1 MGYRSEVAILVS
13 FRDIE
18 HREEVLAAYAMDP
31 KVQANNVLNNWEK
44 IDPENDYP
52 LLKFY
57 EAETKWY
64 ESYED
69 VQAVHHLEH
78 ILQMFAE
85 ERGLPYGWLFIRVGE
100 SDDDTERDESH
111 HDEDEGDH
119 MLECLWDKLSIT
131 RHINLEV

>member
-18 HREEVLAAYAMDP
+18 HRDEVLAAYAMDK
-31 KVQANNVLNNWEK
+31 KVQDSGAVNKWTK
-44 IDPENDYP
+44 ITPENDYP

-57 EAETKWY
+57 EADTKWY
-64 ESYED
+64 ESYAD

-78 ILQMFAE
+78 VLQMFAE
-85 ERGLPYGWLFIRVGE
+85 ERGLPYGWRFIRIGE
-100 SDDDTERDESH
+100 DAEDIEQSDSY

-119 MLECLWDKLSIT
+119 MLECLWDKLSIN
-131 RHINLEV
+131 RSINLEV